1 MTCQTSVLAHNL
13 QIFGSI
19 TWIWVIYAHFSSD
32 IIWSTRYLHTSDLF
46 LGASSN
52 SWRFW
57 CLERL
62 GGVFNLPWR
71 LWNFWCVYPWCIY
84 LLPRLGSV
92 FKQFY
97 PQSGTN
103 IWDFLCV
110 SWVGWGVGRSSRHF
124 SALEFNLGP
133 NLAASP
139 QFFAFGFNLG
149 LEYLGK
155 VPGTRLLKTKAF
167 EIIVSYWRFYGPLN
181 LLRRKKSCGSVVGVS
196 RWWGRGFEPRQGFS
210 HSEAGFD
217 SNVQLGESAIAVPRG
232 DPIDSGLASNVYYL
246 SSFLDL
252 YLGTWIIQYYFLFA
266 VCVFCHKTS
275 TDIGDFSLLFP
286 SY

>member
-62 GGVFNLPWR
+62 GGVFNSCR
-71 LWNFWCVYPWCIY
+71 GVCGTSGVCIRGVSRY

-110 SWVGWGVGRSSRHF
+110 SWVGWGVGRSSRYF

-167 EIIVSYWRFYGPLN
+167 QIIVSYW
-181 LLRRKKSCGSVVGVS
+181 
-196 RWWGRGFEPRQGFS
+196 
-210 HSEAGFD
+210 
-217 SNVQLGESAIAVPRG
+217 I
-232 DPIDSGLASNVYYL
+232 
-246 SSFLDL
+246 
-252 YLGTWIIQYYFLFA
+252 
-266 VCVFCHKTS
+266 
-275 TDIGDFSLLFP
+275 
-286 SY
+286 

>member
-1 MTCQTSVLAHNL
+1 MNLGNLCPFFFRHYLIDQVPSYKRLVSWSVKQFVA
-13 QIFGSI
+13 
-19 TWIWVIYAHFSSD
+19 
-32 IIWSTRYLHTSDLF
+32 F
-46 LGASSN
+46 LVS
-52 SWRFW
+52 
-57 CLERL
+57 LERL
-62 GGVFNLPWR
+62 GGVFNSCR
-71 LWNFWCVYPWCIY
+71 GVCGTSGVCIRGVSRY

-167 EIIVSYWRFYGPLN
+167 QIIVSYW
-181 LLRRKKSCGSVVGVS
+181 
-196 RWWGRGFEPRQGFS
+196 
-210 HSEAGFD
+210 
-217 SNVQLGESAIAVPRG
+217 I
-232 DPIDSGLASNVYYL
+232 
-246 SSFLDL
+246 
-252 YLGTWIIQYYFLFA
+252 
-266 VCVFCHKTS
+266 
-275 TDIGDFSLLFP
+275 
-286 SY
+286 

>member
-1 MTCQTSVLAHNL
+1 MPIFLQTLFDRLGTFIQATC
-13 QIFGSI
+13 F
-19 TWIWVIYAHFSSD
+19 
-32 IIWSTRYLHTSDLF
+32 
-46 LGASSN
+46 
-52 SWRFW
+52 
-57 CLERL
+57 LERQAIRGVSGVSREV
-62 GGVFNLPWR
+62 GGRLQLLPWR
-71 LWNFWCVYPWCIY
+71 LWNFWRVYPWCIY

-167 EIIVSYWRFYGPLN
+167 EIIVSYWIFYSP
-181 LLRRKKSCGSVVGVS
+181 
-196 RWWGRGFEPRQGFS
+196 F
-210 HSEAGFD
+210 
-217 SNVQLGESAIAVPRG
+217 
-232 DPIDSGLASNVYYL
+232 Y
-246 SSFLDL
+246 
-252 YLGTWIIQYYFLFA
+252 
-266 VCVFCHKTS
+266 
-275 TDIGDFSLLFP
+275 
-286 SY
+286 

>member
-1 MTCQTSVLAHNL
+1 MPIFLQTLFDRLGTFIQATC
-13 QIFGSI
+13 
-19 TWIWVIYAHFSSD
+19 
-32 IIWSTRYLHTSDLF
+32 F
-46 LGASSN
+46 LERQAIRGVSGVS
-52 SWRFW
+52 
-57 CLERL
+57 LERL
-62 GGVFNLPWR
+62 GGVFNSCR
-71 LWNFWCVYPWCIY
+71 GVCGTSGVCIRGVSRY

-167 EIIVSYWRFYGPLN
+167 EIIVSYW
-181 LLRRKKSCGSVVGVS
+181 
-196 RWWGRGFEPRQGFS
+196 
-210 HSEAGFD
+210 
-217 SNVQLGESAIAVPRG
+217 I
-232 DPIDSGLASNVYYL
+232 
-246 SSFLDL
+246 
-252 YLGTWIIQYYFLFA
+252 
-266 VCVFCHKTS
+266 
-275 TDIGDFSLLFP
+275 
-286 SY
+286 